1 MLIKIIQSVLLES
14 FKSLTCL
21 DTGIGKAL
29 ALIKYDE
36 SLKLSTYKRKF
47 GCLRAV
53 TFMRLRKT
61 KLRTQENLLKYMN
74 LLRKDEVYCPISH

>member
-47 GCLRAV
+47 ECLRAV